1 MTDALWWL
9 NHLWVLFAG
18 VGGWLMKTMW
28 DAVQELK
35 RDLHDLEV
43 ELPREYVA
51 KVDLTSMLS
60 EIKQALIRIEARLD
74 EKADK

>member
-1 MTDALWWL
+1 MDSSLWWL
-9 NHLWVLFAG
+9 EHLWVLFVG
-18 VGGWLMKTMW
+18 IGGWLMKTMW